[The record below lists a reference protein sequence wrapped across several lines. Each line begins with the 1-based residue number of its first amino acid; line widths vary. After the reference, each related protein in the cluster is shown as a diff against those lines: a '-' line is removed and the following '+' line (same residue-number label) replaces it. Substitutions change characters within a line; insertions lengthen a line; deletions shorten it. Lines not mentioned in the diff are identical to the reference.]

1 MSSKPLSPQEME
13 LKKEKEKEREK
24 RKSSKVSS
32 NKGEANISRGER
44 YFNYKNPFRC
54 DLIFS
59 PSITPFQKPFPKH

>member
-13 LKKEKEKEREK
+13 LKKRKRKREREK

-44 YFNYKNPFRC
+44 YFNYKNPF
-54 DLIFS
+54 
-59 PSITPFQKPFPKH
+59 